1 VPIQPLDLIR
11 NFCIVAHIDHGKS
24 TLADRFLDLTH
35 AVAARQMREQYLD
48 RMDLERERGI
58 TIKAQA
64 VRLRYTPAAA
74 AGEFELNLID
84 TPGHVDFSYE
94 VSRSLAACEGAILL
108 VDAAQGIEAQTL
120 ANFHLARDAGLVI
133 VPAVNKI
140 DLPAA
145 DPDETVRELAELLGC
160 PEADVLRVSAKSGAG
175 VKELLEAVIAR
186 VPPPSGD
193 RSAPLRALIFDS
205 TYDPYRGV
213 IAYLRVVDGRL
224 VGRERI
230 RYLSTGHGNEAEEV
244 GVFAPDP
251 IPVDE
256 LVAGD
261 VGYLVTGVKDVRQ
274 AQVGDTITADDR
286 PATEP
291 LHGYREP
298 KPMVWSGLYPAEGGD
313 YSLMRDALDKL
324 RLSDASLVY
333 EPESSLALGFGF
345 RCGFLGLLHM
355 EIVKERLERE
365 FGLELIATA
374 PNVEVRVVRAGGEVT
389 TVHNPS
395 EMPVPGTY
403 EFVEEPFVLATV
415 ISPSA
420 YLGPVMELC
429 QARRGTME
437 DMRYLSPERAELHY
451 LLPLGEIIFDFFD
464 QLKSR
469 TRGYASLD
477 YEHWGY
483 EQSDLVRV
491 DILLQGEPVDA
502 FSSIVPRE
510 RAYQYGRAM
519 TERLRELIPR
529 QMFEVA
535 IQASIG
541 SRVIARE
548 SVRAKR
554 KDVLAKCYGGDIT
567 RKRKLLEKQKEGKK
581 RMRRVGRVDVPQE
594 AFIAALRVETSSSSS
609 AKEAKK

>member
-1 VPIQPLDLIR
+1 MLRPAVCETEDRPAFSTLRRPEAEKLVSIQPLDLIR

-64 VRLRYTPAAA
+64 VRLRYTPAGS

-175 VKELLEAVIAR
+175 VTELLEAVIAR

-193 RSAPLRALIFDS
+193 RDAPLRALIFDS
-205 TYDPYRGV
+205 TYDAYRGV

-224 VGRERI
+224 ASRARI

-274 AQVGDTITADDR
+274 AQVGDTITTADR
-286 PATEP
+286 GAPSRSTATASRSRWCGAGCIP
-291 LHGYREP
+291 RRAATTRCCAMRSTSCGCPTPR
-298 KPMVWSGLYPAEGGD
+298 SST
-313 YSLMRDALDKL
+313 SLSPPSRSASD
-324 RLSDASLVY
+324 SDAV
-333 EPESSLALGFGF
+333 SSGCSTW
-345 RCGFLGLLHM
+345 RSS
-355 EIVKERLERE
+355 R
-365 FGLELIATA
+365 
-374 PNVEVRVVRAGGEVT
+374 
-389 TVHNPS
+389 
-395 EMPVPGTY
+395 
-403 EFVEEPFVLATV
+403 
-415 ISPSA
+415 SA
-420 YLGPVMELC
+420 
-429 QARRGTME
+429 
-437 DMRYLSPERAELHY
+437 
-451 LLPLGEIIFDFFD
+451 
-464 QLKSR
+464 
-469 TRGYASLD
+469 
-477 YEHWGY
+477 
-483 EQSDLVRV
+483 
-491 DILLQGEPVDA
+491 
-502 FSSIVPRE
+502 
-510 RAYQYGRAM
+510 
-519 TERLRELIPR
+519 
-529 QMFEVA
+529 
-535 IQASIG
+535 
-541 SRVIARE
+541 
-548 SVRAKR
+548 
-554 KDVLAKCYGGDIT
+554 
-567 RKRKLLEKQKEGKK
+567 
-581 RMRRVGRVDVPQE
+581 
-594 AFIAALRVETSSSSS
+594 SS
-609 AKEAKK
+609 ASSASS